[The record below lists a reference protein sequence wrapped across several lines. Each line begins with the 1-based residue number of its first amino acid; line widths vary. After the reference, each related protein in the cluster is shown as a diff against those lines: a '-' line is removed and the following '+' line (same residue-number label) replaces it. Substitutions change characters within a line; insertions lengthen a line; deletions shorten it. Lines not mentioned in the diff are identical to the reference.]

1 MSTALTVKL
10 ALAPA
15 VSVAGKP
22 ETLNDLSEGGLHGD
36 SGSCRGQP
44 VDGIGGGDRLHSGCL
59 ELHKGFQDSRVRAGE
74 GKLAGQPRLGVA
86 AGELDR
92 AGVAGY
98 WIAVS
103 INRADRHV
111 DVLSGGK
118 CDRGARNSE
127 RVEPRGL
134 DCDSCLGTHDGRSH
148 GVRGR
153 DRPGPRR
160 LEDGGKCMGPSIG
173 GSEGVRRR

>member
-1 MSTALTVKL
+1 MSTAATVKV

-15 VSVAGKP
+15 VSVVGKP
-22 ETLNDLSEGGLHGD
+22 ETLNDLSEAACTVIPE
-36 SGSCRGQP
+36 SCRGQP

-59 ELHKGFQDSRVRAGE
+59 ELHKGFQDSRVCAGE

-118 CDRGARNSE
+118 CDRA
-127 RVEPRGL
+127 PKL
-134 DCDSCLGTHDGRSH
+134 
-148 GVRGR
+148 
-153 DRPGPRR
+153 
-160 LEDGGKCMGPSIG
+160 
-173 GSEGVRRR
+173 